1 MAAGNTYTQI
11 ASTTLGSTANTV
23 TFSSIAATYTDLVL
37 VINAQ
42 CQTSSGQGLY
52 LQYNSDTATNYSS
65 TVLYGNGSSALS
77 TRTSSVVKAGIGNI
91 DTSNYGTTIV
101 NIQNYSNAT
110 TYKTAISRSNAPANY
125 VLSYVSLW
133 RATAAINSLTI
144 LLDTAPFNS
153 GSTFNLYGITSA

>member
-1 MAAGNTYTQI
+1 MPVTYDKI
-11 ASTTLGSTANTV
+11 ATNTLGTTANTV
-23 TFSSIAATYTDLVL
+23 TFSSIPATYTDLVL

-65 TVLYGNGSSALS
+65 TVMYGNGTSAISS
-77 TRTSSVVKAGIGNI
+77 RTSSQAKAGIGNI

-110 TYKTAISRSNAPANY
+110 TYKTGISRSNAPANY

-133 RATAAINSLTI
+133 RSTAAINALTI

-153 GSTFNLYGITSA
+153 GSTFTLYGIKAA